1 MRKPIAHLCTP
12 VEYARSITIESVK
25 NVASTGADTDEI
37 LAELNASPAG
47 HRRSAALSSTSHQE
61 IALPIAG
68 AGMNRM
74 HLADATEH
82 GESIEH
88 TLVDGASKRVR
99 DHAAH

>member
-1 MRKPIAHLCTP
+1 M
-12 VEYARSITIESVK
+12 EYARRITIESVK

-47 HRRSAALSSTSHQE
+47 HRRSAALSSPSHQE

-82 GESIEH
+82 GESIEL
-88 TLVDGASKRVR
+88 TLVDGAWKRAR
-99 DHAAH
+99 DHAAQ